1 MEQRS
6 VLVIPGVGGHPAFHR
21 DLISGLSERFRVHTA
36 PHLDFATAPC
46 ADWEQHVAYWE
57 RQFQHAAE
65 GSPEPPSVVGI
76 SFGAHVSHALR
87 LRNRGSIGRL
97 ALVSYRHLTIGE
109 RRILSGLARAPH
121 TSAFLVGHTLL
132 RLSEVQAHDRS
143 QLLALRDELYD
154 EERLVRG
161 RLTARLS
168 SLASAP
174 PLRPSNDQA
183 TFVFGVGE
191 RTLRRRHARYGG
203 TEVLVSG
210 GHSVSVRR
218 SPELLHTIE
227 RAIGD
232 GT

>member
-1 MEQRS
+1 MGQRS
-6 VLVIPGVGGHPAFHR
+6 VLLIPGVGGHPAFHR
-21 DLISGLSERFRVHTA
+21 DLISGLSRRFRVHTA
-36 PHLDFATAPC
+36 PYLDFATAPC
-46 ADWEQHVAYWE
+46 ADWEQHVAHWE
-57 RQFQHAAE
+57 RQFQHAAD
-65 GSPEPPSVVGI
+65 GAPEPPSVVGI

-87 LRNRGSIGRL
+87 LRNPGSIGRL

-109 RRILSGLARAPH
+109 RRLLSGLARAPRM
-121 TSAFLVGHTLL
+121 SAFLVGHTLL

-143 QLLALRDELYD
+143 ELLELRRELYD

-174 PLRPSNDQA
+174 PLHPSNDRA

-191 RTLRRRHARYGG
+191 RTLRRRHARGGG

-210 GHSVSVRR
+210 RHSISIRH
-218 SPELLHTIE
+218 SPELLHTLE
-227 RAIGD
+227 RAIGA
-232 GT
+232 GS